1 MTMRIDI
8 ISAVPGF
15 FDGPLNNSIIKRGQT
30 KGKVEIRVHNLRDY
44 AYDKHRM
51 IDDKP
56 FGGGAGMVLKVEP
69 FFDCIQKL
77 KSERDYDAIIF
88 TAPHGKIY
96 HQQDANR
103 YSLMEN
109 IMIICGHY
117 KGIDDRVREAFATEI
132 VSIGNFV
139 LTGGELLAMVLV
151 DSVVR
156 IIPGVLNDSESALD
170 DSFQDGDMIGAPCYT
185 RPAEFQGLSVP
196 EVLLQGDHGK
206 VREWREDQ
214 SKILTDYWKKIN
226 KIGAQV

>member
-1 MTMRIDI
+1 MRIDI

-30 KGKVEIRVHNLRDY
+30 KGKVEIHVHNLRDY

-69 FFDCIQKL
+69 FFDCILKL

-96 HQQDANR
+96 DQQDANR

-185 RPAEFQGLSVP
+185 RPAEFRGLSVP

>member
-8 ISAVPGF
+8 ISAVPDF
-15 FDGPLNNSIIKRGQT
+15 FEGPLTSSIIKRGQN
-30 KGKVEIRVHNLRDY
+30 KEKVEIFVHNLRDH
-44 AYDKHRM
+44 AYDRHRM
-51 IDDKP
+51 IDDKA

-69 FFDCIQKL
+69 FFDIIEKL
-77 KSERDYDAIIF
+77 KSERDYDAVVF

-96 HQQDANR
+96 DQQDANR
-103 YSLMEN
+103 YSLMKN

-117 KGIDDRVREAFATEI
+117 KGIDDRVRQAFATDV

-139 LTGGELLAMVLV
+139 LTGGELLAMVMV
-151 DSVVR
+151 DSIVR
-156 IIPGVLNDSESALD
+156 LIPGVLNDSESALD

-185 RPAEFQGLSVP
+185 RPAEYKGMKVP

-206 VREWREDQ
+206 VKAWREEQ
-214 SKILTDYWKKIN
+214 SKILTEIWKKIN

>member
-1 MTMRIDI
+1 MMRIDI
-8 ISAVPGF
+8 ITAVPEF
-15 FDGPLNNSIIKRGQT
+15 FDGPLTSSIIKRGQN
-30 KGKVEIRVHNLRDY
+30 KGKVEIHIHNLRDH

-77 KSERDYDAIIF
+77 KTERDYDAIIF

-96 HQQDANR
+96 DQQDANK
-103 YSLMEN
+103 YSLYQN

-139 LTGGELLAMVLV
+139 LTGGELLAMVMV

-156 IIPGVLNDSESALD
+156 LIPGVLNDSESALD
-170 DSFQDGDMIGAPCYT
+170 DSFQDGEMIGAPCFT

-206 VREWREDQ
+206 VRKWREDQ

>member
-30 KGKVEIRVHNLRDY
+30 KGKVEIHVHNLRDY

-69 FFDCIQKL
+69 FFDCIRKL

-96 HQQDANR
+96 DQQDANR

>member
-1 MTMRIDI
+1 MMRIDI
-8 ISAVPGF
+8 ITAVPEF
-15 FDGPLNNSIIKRGQT
+15 FDGPLNSSIIKRGQN
-30 KGKVEIRVHNLRDY
+30 KGKVGIHIHNLRDH

-77 KSERDYDAIIF
+77 KTERDYDAIIF

-96 HQQDANR
+96 DQQDANK
-103 YSLMEN
+103 YSLYQN

-139 LTGGELLAMVLV
+139 LTGGELLAMVMV

-156 IIPGVLNDSESALD
+156 LIPGVLNDSESALD
-170 DSFQDGDMIGAPCYT
+170 DSFQDGEMIGAPCFT

-206 VREWREDQ
+206 VRKWREDQ

>member
-1 MTMRIDI
+1 MRIDI

-30 KGKVEIRVHNLRDY
+30 KGKVEIHVHNLRDY

-96 HQQDANR
+96 DQQDANR

>member
-96 HQQDANR
+96 DQQDANK

>member
-30 KGKVEIRVHNLRDY
+30 KGKVEIHVHNLRDH

-96 HQQDANR
+96 DQQDANR